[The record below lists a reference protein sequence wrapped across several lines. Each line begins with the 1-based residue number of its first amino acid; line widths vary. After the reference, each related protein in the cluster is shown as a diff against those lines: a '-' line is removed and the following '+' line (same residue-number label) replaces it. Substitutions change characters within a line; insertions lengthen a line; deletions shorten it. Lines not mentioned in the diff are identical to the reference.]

1 MSRLILIFAVI
12 QFLTLTAT
20 AANRPAKPNIIL
32 MMADDMGLGDTSAY
46 LGARLMEN
54 APPVAKA
61 LRTPNLDAFSK
72 QAMIFT
78 DAHAP
83 ASMCSSTRYAL
94 LTGRFSHRS
103 YLKNQGWLPH
113 GPNRPMIQQA
123 MATLPEMLQNNSY
136 HTMIIGKYHVGI
148 DFDNGTGNPA
158 KDFYYHDVDFT
169 KPLLDGP
176 THHGFDEYYGVPGNT
191 EDPLKRG

>member
-94 LTGRFSHRS
+94 LTLSLIH
-103 YLKNQGWLPH
+103 
-113 GPNRPMIQQA
+113 I
-123 MATLPEMLQNNSY
+123 
-136 HTMIIGKYHVGI
+136 
-148 DFDNGTGNPA
+148 
-158 KDFYYHDVDFT
+158 
-169 KPLLDGP
+169 
-176 THHGFDEYYGVPGNT
+176 
-191 EDPLKRG
+191 